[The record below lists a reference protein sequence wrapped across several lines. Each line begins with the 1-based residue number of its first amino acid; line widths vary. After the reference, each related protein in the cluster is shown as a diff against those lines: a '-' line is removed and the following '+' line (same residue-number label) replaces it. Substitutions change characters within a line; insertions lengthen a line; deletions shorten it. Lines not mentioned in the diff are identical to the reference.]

1 MDSTNPMQTWA
12 APAARTP
19 ASSLRGR
26 IGRGAVVLGAHV
38 ALIYAV
44 AASLGI
50 VRSPVP
56 VEPMQAALIT
66 ETERVQEKPLQPPKP
81 ELDTPNVTEV
91 ALPDPVFEV
100 PVEEAPPVDVP
111 AENAITASAE
121 PASPPSVDLAVRQ
134 SPQPAYPPQSRRLN
148 EEGVVALAVL
158 VDEQGRPMEVRVS
171 KSSGFPRLDQA
182 AIEGLRKW
190 RFQAAMQQGVAS
202 RAWTTVRV
210 RFRLDA

>member
-1 MDSTNPMQTWA
+1 MNETNPMQTFTTPLARGQA
-12 APAARTP
+12 AP
-19 ASSLRGR
+19 LRGR
-26 IGRGAVVLGAHV
+26 IGRGAIVLGAHV

-66 ETERVQEKPLQPPKP
+66 ETEHVQEKPLQPPKP
-81 ELDTPNVTEV
+81 DLDTPNLAEV
-91 ALPDPVFEV
+91 QLPDPVFEV
-100 PVEEAPPVDVP
+100 PVDEAPIEAPS
-111 AENAITASAE
+111 ENAITATAE
-121 PASPPSVDLAVRQ
+121 PAAPPSVDLAVRQ
-134 SPQPAYPPQSRRLN
+134 SPQPAYPPASRRLN

-158 VDEQGRPMEVRVS
+158 VDEQGRPVEVRVS
-171 KSSGFPRLDQA
+171 HSSGFPRLDQA
-182 AIEGLRKW
+182 AMEGLRKW
-190 RFQAAMQQGVAS
+190 RFQAAMQAGVAS

>member
-26 IGRGAVVLGAHV
+26 IGRGAIVLGAHV

-66 ETERVQEKPLQPPKP
+66 ETERVQ
-81 ELDTPNVTEV
+81 
-91 ALPDPVFEV
+91 
-100 PVEEAPPVDVP
+100 
-111 AENAITASAE
+111 
-121 PASPPSVDLAVRQ
+121 
-134 SPQPAYPPQSRRLN
+134 
-148 EEGVVALAVL
+148 
-158 VDEQGRPMEVRVS
+158 
-171 KSSGFPRLDQA
+171 
-182 AIEGLRKW
+182 
-190 RFQAAMQQGVAS
+190 
-202 RAWTTVRV
+202 
-210 RFRLDA
+210 

>member
-1 MDSTNPMQTWA
+1 M
-12 APAARTP
+12 
-19 ASSLRGR
+19 
-26 IGRGAVVLGAHV
+26 
-38 ALIYAV
+38 
-44 AASLGI
+44 AASVGI